1 MKLQTIVH
9 APEASKDVVKRLV
22 EKNVEGKLDQYL
34 KKYEK
39 ADGEGIVELG
49 VDTNKKW
56 LFDGTL
62 KATLD
67 GDIFHYEREDYANL
81 DDLVNNLFDHL
92 KEGISSK

>member
-49 VDTNKKW
+49 VDTNKK
-56 LFDGTL
+56 
-62 KATLD
+62 
-67 GDIFHYEREDYANL
+67 
-81 DDLVNNLFDHL
+81 
-92 KEGISSK
+92 